1 MKSWEER
8 SSWILFV
15 PPPPSPP
22 WYIVVQLKA
31 TDTQISTYILYLL
44 PRMLINNR

>member
-15 PPPPSPP
+15 PPPPFPPLVYRSP
-22 WYIVVQLKA
+22 IEGNRH
-31 TDTQISTYILYLL
+31 TD
-44 PRMLINNR
+44 